1 MKNKRE
7 IPDFSPRKNPG
18 SRGVPPGIPGSP
30 GPQGTPGDPLGIPGF
45 LRRVADPALFA
56 GEAGAGRPKAG
67 RWGVGFGGVTERR
80 SGSSDREA
88 HGCHRRDDTRRVP
101 QPVWAYSVY
110 KLTKKLYKKTKF
122 KKKQKAISKVRLEN
136 RKCRMLVL
144 FCVTATP
151 L

>member
-18 SRGVPPGIPGSP
+18 SRGVPPGIPG
-30 GPQGTPGDPLGIPGF
+30 GPQGGPPPGDPLGIPGF

-110 KLTKKLYKKTKF
+110 KLTNNQKNNKNMNI
-122 KKKQKAISKVRLEN
+122 KQNAKDKIVKN
-136 RKCRMLVL
+136 D
-144 FCVTATP
+144 T
-151 L
+151 